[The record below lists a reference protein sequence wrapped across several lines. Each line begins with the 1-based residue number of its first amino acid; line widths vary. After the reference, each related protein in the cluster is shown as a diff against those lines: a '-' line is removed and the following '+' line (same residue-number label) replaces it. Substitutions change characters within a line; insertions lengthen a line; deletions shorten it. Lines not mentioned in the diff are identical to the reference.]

1 MTNQTGLILIVDDT
15 PTNLDAISETLS
27 DAGYDVAIATSGERA
42 LQTVRRRSPDLIL
55 LDVMMPGIDGFETCK
70 LLKADPQNCDIP
82 VIFMTAMADADSKSK
97 GFEHGAV
104 DYITKPFQAQE
115 VLSRVK
121 THLQLRYLTQNLE
134 QQVATKTAALQS
146 AKEAAEAANQAKSRF
161 LAAISHE
168 LRTPLNAILGMT
180 QGLQEGNF
188 GLILTR
194 QLNSLQTIERSG
206 KQLLELINDLLDLA
220 KIEAGK
226 IELKYQLISVSLLCR
241 SSLDVIR
248 AAATKKSIQL
258 ELKMQPNLPDLM
270 VDKHRI
276 EQVLTELLN
285 NAVKFTPIGGR
296 VILDISLLSPL
307 SIRIATIDTGIG
319 IAPENISKLFQNFS
333 QIDNSLNRSYE
344 GTGIGLVLIKQIVE
358 CHGGKIGLTSELGV
372 GSCFTIDLPAT
383 KLTQTITERD
393 PFLLAP
399 EISIPV
405 PAKIL
410 LVEADRANIET
421 MTAYLEG
428 RGYHLLVAESGQ
440 TAISMLASH
449 RPDLILMN
457 IQMRFM
463 DGLETTRSVRQ
474 LPKCATIPIIALTDS
489 SSPDDCQK
497 CLDAGA
503 NSFMS
508 KPINFGQLVVTI
520 KTLLQSRSPA

>member
-1 MTNQTGLILIVDDT
+1 LR
-15 PTNLDAISETLS
+15 
-27 DAGYDVAIATSGERA
+27 YSGN
-42 LQTVRRRSPDLIL
+42 
-55 LDVMMPGIDGFETCK
+55 FY
-70 LLKADPQNCDIP
+70 
-82 VIFMTAMADADSKSK
+82 SKIK

-104 DYITKPFQAQE
+104 DYITKPFQEQE

-121 THLQLRYLTQNLE
+121 THLQLRYLTKNLE
-134 QQVATKTAALQS
+134 QQIASKTAALQS
-146 AKEAAEAANQAKSRF
+146 AKEAAESANHAKSRF

-180 QGLQEGNF
+180 QGLQEGHF
-188 GLILTR
+188 GLILTQ

-206 KQLLELINDLLDLA
+206 RQLLELINDLLDLA
-220 KIEAGK
+220 RIEAGK
-226 IELKYQLISVSLLCR
+226 IELKYQPISVSLLCR
-241 SSLDVIR
+241 SSLEVIR
-248 AAATKKSIQL
+248 AAAAKKNIRL

-296 VILDISLLSPL
+296 VILDISLLSPH
-307 SIRIATIDTGIG
+307 SIRIATIDSGIG

-344 GTGIGLVLIKQIVE
+344 GTGIGLALVKQIVE
-358 CHGGKIGLTSELGV
+358 CHGGKIGLTSQLGV

-383 KLTQTITERD
+383 KLTQINIERD
-393 PFLLAP
+393 SFMLAP

-405 PAKIL
+405 PVKIL
-410 LVEADRANIET
+410 VVEADRANIET

-428 RGYHLLVAESGQ
+428 RGYQVLVAESGQ
-440 TAISMLASH
+440 KAISMLASH

-457 IQMRFM
+457 IQMRIM
-463 DGLETTRSVRQ
+463 DGLEATRQVRQ
-474 LPKCATIPIIALTDS
+474 LPRCAVIPIIALVTS

-503 NSFMS
+503 NSYIS
-508 KPINFGQLVVTI
+508 KPINFGQLIVTI